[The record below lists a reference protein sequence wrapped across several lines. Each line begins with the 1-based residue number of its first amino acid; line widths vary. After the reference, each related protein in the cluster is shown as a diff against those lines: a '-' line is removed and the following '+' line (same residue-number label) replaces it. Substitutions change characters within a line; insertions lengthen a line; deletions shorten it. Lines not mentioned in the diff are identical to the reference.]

1 MGLLQDAAIVAGPLV
16 QQFAQL
22 GLAAQI
28 GIALGSFLVLTVV
41 LNVLNQVLF
50 RNSNEPPMV
59 FHWFP
64 LIGSTI
70 TYGMDPPRFFQENR
84 EKVSTLLPPFVLKF
98 LAILSVV

>member
-41 LNVLNQVLF
+41 LNVLSQVLF

-84 EKVSTLLPPFVLKF
+84 EKVSTLLPPSVPKF
-98 LAILSVV
+98 LAILSVA